1 MANQWDA
8 STISAVVALVVSLF
22 ALLVTSAQALQ
33 QYFITGQL
41 IRLCDS
47 VVFGPLPGQGRRI
60 WQLSQFRFRVVYS
73 IPQISLRADLWPEES
88 PHIKSYAVGEEPL
101 PDLDEVPVTKDVS
114 RNIPTFSSSTAGVAA
129 IRRRFRRSSDYEVHV
144 VDMTNCAPIDPSK
157 PRPIPGRLHRQLSRY
172 WYSTSFWLGS
182 RLNEIRGRMLGPA
195 KLRKATPSIE
205 GSVGEASWVSFCKAI
220 NGPCGASVRYDSVT
234 YDADR
239 CPSDLVTAPMQVSM
253 RDIAVMGLMTGMR
266 ITSCSFKD
274 KSVSMQGAVG
284 SITSSNHPILGPILH
299 FTPRAFTSAI
309 PRSVPLSY
317 GDVRGVVSERW
328 LARTWDTCTV
338 AKRFFNS
345 LTRRTTRRLDDR
357 WAGRQNP
364 KRRPRYSRDDSYD
377 TDEYRYRFRPT
388 REVKMQLPEERF
400 EPEYERPVPRTS
412 SSTRR
417 SSRDRPDDKA
427 DTKASTSQSRG
438 TLITRRPND
447 GPWTIILPAPPARL
461 EMKRES
467 RGEAEVQAAKVQ
479 VKAKEAKEAQPPP
492 PQPSDPAV
500 DSALA
505 GKKAGKEVP
514 GSSVPGIVTD
524 MPLEHTQE
532 LQPENTS
539 DFVREDAKEPGEN
552 LYDQPP
558 PVQVTAF
565 HTEGQISES
574 LSPPEGAEVQQPGN
588 EPASVTMET
597 IDGKAPPVTEAGIG
611 STPFSSQ
618 RPSTTL
624 LLTQAP
630 HWEETTAESHRD
642 STSQKREKGEPRRQA
657 TVEDEYESTETEGDS
672 HREESKKRTPAA
684 RSESPESQ
692 DTSMNDRSYAAKVRQ
707 AARNERIREI
717 QRDKVIVEES
727 EWERRHDRHNFL
739 LEYPEDGPSSSPRR
753 RASKTEEE
761 LAREREI
768 ERQRKRDERERERD
782 RRNNSRGRTVALQQ
796 MDLYWFCQVDVYQG
810 FWATPWESNTPH
822 LTSLVGSVTV
832 ILEALLGFLEEN
844 ASLVYCNPRHFEM
857 TREWISRGNISYPA
871 YAHNARGGVIS
882 QGLYK
887 GVHVSAFQTPIPAL
901 ELLISYDWQVSMDLH
916 NQETYCE
923 SLNVEL
929 MRIDSWLSY
938 VGRTYEIS
946 HGPKQL
952 LKEAPGYVQLL
963 REEFELD
970 FMNIDLS
977 AKEGGYQDIKGLTEN
992 VMDFLTD
999 EELNEAEQL
1008 YILVALLRAT
1018 KVCQFVQAGSNTTEM
1033 HEILL
1038 KDVQIHLV

>member
-1 MANQWDA
+1 M
-8 STISAVVALVVSLF
+8 
-22 ALLVTSAQALQ
+22 
-33 QYFITGQL
+33 
-41 IRLCDS
+41 
-47 VVFGPLPGQGRRI
+47 
-60 WQLSQFRFRVVYS
+60 
-73 IPQISLRADLWPEES
+73 
-88 PHIKSYAVGEEPL
+88 
-101 PDLDEVPVTKDVS
+101 
-114 RNIPTFSSSTAGVAA
+114 
-129 IRRRFRRSSDYEVHV
+129 
-144 VDMTNCAPIDPSK
+144 
-157 PRPIPGRLHRQLSRY
+157 
-172 WYSTSFWLGS
+172 
-182 RLNEIRGRMLGPA
+182 
-195 KLRKATPSIE
+195 
-205 GSVGEASWVSFCKAI
+205 SFCKAI

-309 PRSVPLSY
+309 PRSMPLSDRD
-317 GDVRGVVSERW
+317 GRGVVSERW

-338 AKRFFNS
+338 ARRFFNS

-357 WAGRQNP
+357 WAGRQNH
-364 KRRPRYSRDDSYD
+364 KRRPRYSRNDSYD
-377 TDEYRYRFRPT
+377 TDESRYWFRST
-388 REVKMQLPEERF
+388 GEVKTVVEEQRF
-400 EPEYERPVPRTS
+400 EPRDEPPFPRTS

-417 SSRDRPDDKA
+417 SSRDQPEDKA
-427 DTKASTSQSRG
+427 DTKASMSQSQG

-447 GPWTIILPAPPARL
+447 GLWTIILPAPPARL
-461 EMKRES
+461 EMKREP
-467 RGEAEVQAAKVQ
+467 RGEVEVQAVKVQ
-479 VKAKEAKEAQPPP
+479 VKAEEAKETQPSP

-505 GKKAGKEVP
+505 GKNAGKEIP
-514 GSSVPGIVTD
+514 GPSVPSIVTG
-524 MPLEHTQE
+524 MPLEHSQE
-532 LQPENTS
+532 LHHDKTS
-539 DFVREDAKEPGEN
+539 DLIREGAKGPGEN
-552 LYDQPP
+552 SHHDPP
-558 PVQVTAF
+558 PVRVTAF
-565 HTEGQISES
+565 QSEGRIGES
-574 LSPPEGAEVQQPGN
+574 PSPPEAAEVRQPGN
-588 EPASVTMET
+588 GPTGVTLET
-597 IDGKAPPVTEAGIG
+597 SECKAPPIIEAGKG
-611 STPFSSQ
+611 DTPIPFQ
-618 RPSTTL
+618 RLFTPL
-624 LLTQAP
+624 LLTQTP
-630 HWEETTAESHRD
+630 HCEETTAESHQA
-642 STSQKREKGEPRRQA
+642 STSQNRGKRQPRRQA
-657 TVEDEYESTETEGDS
+657 TVEDAHESTETEGDS
-672 HREESKKRTPAA
+672 HPGGSKKGTPPG
-684 RSESPESQ
+684 RSEGSESQ
-692 DTSMNDRSYAAKVRQ
+692 DTSMNNRSYAAKVRQ

-727 EWERRHDRHNFL
+727 NWERQYDDRHDFL
-739 LEYPEDGPSSSPRR
+739 LTYPQDGPSSRPRR
-753 RASKTEEE
+753 PTPKTEEE

-768 ERQRKRDERERERD
+768 ERQRKREERERERD
-782 RRNNSRGRTVALQQ
+782 RRNSSRGRTVALQQ

-810 FWATPWESNTPH
+810 FWATPWESHTPH
-822 LTSLVGSVTV
+822 QTSLVGAITV

-844 ASLVYCNPRHFEM
+844 ASLVYCDPSHFEM
-857 TREWISRGNISYPA
+857 TREWISRGNMTYPA
-871 YAHNARGGVIS
+871 YAHNARGGVIA
-882 QGLYK
+882 QGIYT
-887 GVHVSAFQTPIPAL
+887 GVRVSAFQSSIPAL
-901 ELLISYDWQVSMDLH
+901 ELLISYDWQVSTDLH
-916 NQETYCE
+916 NQETYGE
-923 SLNVEL
+923 KLNVEL

-1008 YILVALLRAT
+1008 YILVALLRAM